1 MEYQVTEPVLFNKDL
16 GRPLTVKPN
25 TFPQTNADGQ
35 PILPLTTEQKYI
47 FDARGWLMIPNVL
60 SADDIEE
67 MQEFCERLRHNR
79 ESIPAPERS
88 TYGGPLQRLMDH
100 PVVVGFA
107 NEFLASPYLSSEE
120 CYGFRM
126 EMSFSAFRSASD
138 EPPTAFSPHNGN
150 AMWRMPGD
158 CHEYHC
164 LPGKAFAGLT
174 RVIWELN
181 EVKVGDGGTLFIT
194 GSHKS
199 AFTAPESALND
210 QSPSVRLQ
218 SALALAQLG
227 DARMI
232 DPLLV
237 ALRDSDARVRMLAAN
252 ALGRFS
258 NEKSVIKALQK
269 ALQDVDWKVRG
280 VAAFTLGQI
289 ADVETIVSL
298 EASELKETNP
308 HVQNTIMSSLSH
320 TKARNFQ
327 FLGLTGQEGL
337 ILAEEACALQPDNVL
352 FQATLGWILYRQ
364 KRYPQAIETLEKTT
378 DLESDLAGAYYYLG
392 LSCLGLNQTLPGLNN
407 LKTAFRLD
415 RAYLQR
421 AKTEPLT
428 RGIRDQ
434 LNLSAIEPVRGN

>member
-107 NEFLASPYLSSEE
+107 NEFLASSYLSSEE

-181 EVKVGDGGTLFIT
+181 EVKAGDGGTLFIT

-199 AFTAPESALND
+199 AFTAPESAYQND
-210 QSPSVRLQ
+210 SSLWDTYSCP
-218 SALALAQLG
+218 AG
-227 DARMI
+227 
-232 DPLLV
+232 
-237 ALRDSDARVRMLAAN
+237 
-252 ALGRFS
+252 
-258 NEKSVIKALQK
+258 SVI
-269 ALQDVDWKVRG
+269 V
-280 VAAFTLGQI
+280 FTEATTHSGQPW
-289 ADVETIVSL
+289 
-298 EASELKETNP
+298 TNP
-308 HVQNTIMSSLSH
+308 DRDRIAIFNAYNAIDRRWTKSRPHSDYLASMPAKRQSLFRDAYV
-320 TKARNFQ
+320 KGN
-327 FLGLTGQEGL
+327 LTGRPFEM
-337 ILAEEACALQPDNVL
+337 
-352 FQATLGWILYRQ
+352 
-364 KRYPQAIETLEKTT
+364 
-378 DLESDLAGAYYYLG
+378 
-392 LSCLGLNQTLPGLNN
+392 
-407 LKTAFRLD
+407 
-415 RAYLQR
+415 
-421 AKTEPLT
+421 
-428 RGIRDQ
+428 
-434 LNLSAIEPVRGN
+434 